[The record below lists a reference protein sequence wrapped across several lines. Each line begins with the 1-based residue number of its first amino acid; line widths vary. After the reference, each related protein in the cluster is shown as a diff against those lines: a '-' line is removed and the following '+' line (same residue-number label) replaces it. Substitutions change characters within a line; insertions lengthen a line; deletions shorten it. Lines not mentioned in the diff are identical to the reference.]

1 MNIKSFADGNE
12 LSTEERD
19 LLAYLLA
26 EEGIELSQTQSL
38 PPIISAPEK
47 RHQPFPLTNIQQAY
61 WIGRSETLELGN
73 VAAHAY
79 WEIESIDLDLKRYE
93 KAWQRL
99 IERHEMLRAIVLPS
113 GEQQILDSVPPY
125 QIQVLDLC
133 KESPEVAAS
142 RLSATRQ
149 EMSHQILP
157 TDRWPLFDIRVSVLN
172 ERCIRQHISFD
183 LLIGD
188 DWSLQV
194 LLQELWELYRDAD
207 APLGAIAVSF
217 RDYVLACVALQGFCE
232 YERSRDYWLRRI
244 HTLPPAPELPLAKHP
259 SLVHSPRFVRRSAT
273 LQPEIWEQLKT
284 RANQVGLTP
293 SGVLLAAFAEV
304 LAIWSK
310 CPQFTINLTLFN
322 RLPLHPEVNNIVGDF
337 TTLSLL
343 AIDNSTLDSFVTH
356 ARNIQE
362 QLWSDLD
369 CRYFDGIQVLRELAR
384 IQGKESKALM
394 PVVFTSTLTL
404 TEAGQNT
411 DPFAPFGSLVYSITQ
426 TPQVWLDHQVY
437 EEDET
442 LVFNWDAIE
451 ELFPCGLLDD
461 MFAAYCGFLFRL
473 ANDESAW
480 LETRRQLLPDSQRKL
495 FAALN
500 ATTAP
505 LPNLLLHTLF
515 ESQVK
520 QHPDHAAIIAPNR
533 TLTYQELHNL
543 SQALGHRLRHLGAK
557 PNTLVAVVME
567 KGWEQVVAVLSIL
580 VAGAAYIPIDPGLPI
595 QRRCYLLEQAQVQL
609 ILTQSKL
616 NQTLE
621 WPVGVCCICVDT
633 EELVLQKNDRA
644 LHPVQQSEDLAYV
657 IYTSGSTGMPK
668 GVMIDHQG
676 AVNTIL
682 DINKRFDV
690 NSSDRVFALSS
701 LSFDLSVYDIFGT
714 LAAGATIVI
723 PETNAAKDP
732 SHWLDAIA
740 HQQITVWNSVPAQMQ
755 MLVEYACGHLEFPLT
770 SLRLVFL
777 SGDWLPLTLPSRIK
791 AIAKNAQVISL
802 GGATEA
808 SVWSIL
814 YPIETIDPT
823 WKSIPYGC
831 PMTNQQFYI
840 LNEALEPCP
849 VWVPGQLY
857 IGGIGLAKGYWRDE
871 QKTAASFITHPVTGS
886 RLYRTGD
893 LGCYLPNGQ
902 IEFLGREDYQVKVG
916 GYRIELGEIEAAL
929 VQHPS
934 VSQAVVTISQQ
945 QSNKRLVAYVVPVQ
959 KPAPTFNE
967 LRHFLSENLPEYMVP
982 FAFMV
987 LDALPLTPNGKV
999 DRRALPTPE
1008 QVKGEFESGIP
1019 TLTSGR
1025 RRTEYVAPR
1034 TPIEKILT
1042 EIWAE
1047 VLAVKPVGI
1056 YDNFFA
1062 LGGNSILIMQA
1073 IANAKQAGIQLTPRQ
1088 MFGHPT
1094 IVEVAAVAS
1103 MATAICTEQEPV
1115 TGLVPL
1121 TPIQHFLFEQ
1131 DLPNSYPWN
1140 LTWLLEVRQ
1149 KVDVSLLETAFQHLL
1164 LYHDALRLRFE
1175 RNVSGWEQYNASPG
1189 AAIAFE
1195 RINLSQIST
1204 SDRQQAIDAKAAE
1217 LLASFNLSQEP
1228 LIGVVLF
1235 ELGSQQSDLLL
1246 IVVHHLVIDAVS
1258 MRFLVEDLQTA
1269 YQQLSCGKAI
1279 QLPPKSTSFQQWSKK
1294 LTEYAQSHKIQQ
1306 ELSYWLETLPE
1317 QANLLP
1323 VDYPQGINSEYST
1336 CTVSRFL
1343 NEQETW
1349 MLLREFPI
1357 YGTQAQEVLLTS
1369 LLCAM
1374 SQWTGESSLLLNFL
1388 GHGREEIL
1396 EDVDVSRTVGWFT
1409 SIYPVFLDMSN
1420 RETLEDVLRT
1430 VKHQIQRIPNRGIGY
1445 GILRYLTSDIHVA
1458 EKLRSL
1464 PQPEVAFNYFGQVDF
1479 SQASLFQFAQ
1489 ESPGTIRQ
1497 KQGVRPHLLDAIG
1510 FISDNRLE
1518 MNFIY
1523 SQNVHRQ
1530 STIESL
1536 AEYFMETVR
1545 SLISSIL
1552 RL

>member
-1 MNIKSFADGNE
+1 MNIKTFADGNE
-12 LSTEERD
+12 LSTEERE

-79 WEIESIDLDLKRYE
+79 WEIESADLDLERYE

-99 IERHEMLRAIVLPS
+99 IERHEMLRTIVLPS

-133 KESPEVAAS
+133 QESPNVRAS

-149 EMSHQILP
+149 EMSHQIML
-157 TDRWPLFDIRVSVLN
+157 TDCWPLFDIRVSVLN

-194 LLQELWELYRDAD
+194 LLQELWEFYQDAD

-217 RDYVLACVALQGFCE
+217 RDYVLACVALQGSCE
-232 YERSRDYWLRRI
+232 FERSRDYWLRRI
-244 HTLPPAPELPLAKHP
+244 PTLPPAPELPLAKHP

-273 LQPEIWEQLKT
+273 LQPEIWQQLKT

-304 LAIWSK
+304 LNVWSK
-310 CPQFTINLTLFN
+310 FPQFTINLTLFN
-322 RLPLHPEVNNIVGDF
+322 RLPLHPEVNKIVGDF

-343 AIDNSTLDSFVTH
+343 AVDNSTLDSFVTH

-369 CRYFDGIQVLRELAR
+369 HRYFDGVQVLRELAC
-384 IQGKESKALM
+384 IQDKESKALM

-411 DPFAPFGSLVYSITQ
+411 DPFAPFGSVVYSITQ

-437 EEDET
+437 EEEET
-442 LVFNWDAIE
+442 LVCNWDAVE
-451 ELFPCGLLDD
+451 ELFPGGLLDD
-461 MFAAYCGFLFRL
+461 MFEAYYGFLFRL

-480 LETRRQLLPDSQRKL
+480 LETRRQLLPNSQLEL
-495 FAALN
+495 FAAIN

-505 LPNLLLHTLF
+505 APNSLLHTLF

-520 QHPDHAAIIAPNR
+520 QHPHHAAIIALNR
-533 TLTYQELHNL
+533 TLTYQELHSL

-567 KGWEQVVAVLSIL
+567 KGWEQVVAVLGIL

-595 QRRCYLLEQAQVQL
+595 QRRSHLLEQAEVQL

-621 WPVGVCCICVDT
+621 WPAGVCCICVDT
-633 EELVLQKNDRA
+633 EELVLQKNDLA

-668 GVMIDHQG
+668 GVMIDHRG

-714 LAAGATIVI
+714 LATGATIVI
-723 PETNAAKDP
+723 PQANAAKDP
-732 SHWLDAIA
+732 SYWLDAIA

-755 MLVEYACGHLEFPLT
+755 MLVEYAYGRSEFSLD
-770 SLRLVFL
+770 SLRLVLL

-791 AIAKNAQVISL
+791 AMAKNAQVISL

-814 YPIETIDPT
+814 YPIETIDST

-857 IGGIGLAKGYWRDE
+857 IGGTGLAKGYWRDE
-871 QKTAASFITHPVTGS
+871 QKTASSFITHPVTGS

-929 VQHPS
+929 VQHS
-934 VSQAVVTISQQ
+934 AVHQAVVTVFQQ

-959 KPAPTFNE
+959 KPAPTVDE
-967 LRHFLSENLPEYMVP
+967 LRHFLSEKLPEYMIP

-987 LDALPLTPNGKV
+987 LDALPLTSNGKV
-999 DRRALPTPE
+999 DRRALPAPE
-1008 QVKGEFESGIP
+1008 QVKGEFELEIP
-1019 TLTSGR
+1019 ITLGR
-1025 RRTEYVAPR
+1025 SRTEYAAPR

-1047 VLAVKPVGI
+1047 VLAVKPIGI
-1056 YDNFFA
+1056 HDNFFA

-1073 IANAKQAGIQLTPRQ
+1073 IARAKQAGIQLTPRQ

-1103 MATAICTEQEPV
+1103 TATAICTEQEPV

-1121 TPIQHFLFEQ
+1121 TPIQHFLLEL

-1149 KVDVSLLETAFQHLL
+1149 KVDVSLLEAAFQHLL

-1175 RNVSGWEQYNASPG
+1175 RNISGWEQYNASPG

-1195 RINLSQIST
+1195 RINLSHIST
-1204 SDRQQAIDAKAAE
+1204 INRQQAIDATAAE
-1217 LLASFNLSQEP
+1217 LLASFDLSQEP

-1235 ELGSQQSDLLL
+1235 ELDYQKSDLLL
-1246 IVVHHLVIDAVS
+1246 IVAHHLVIDAVS
-1258 MRFLVEDLQTA
+1258 MRFLVEDLQTV
-1269 YQQLSCGKAI
+1269 YQQLSCGQPI
-1279 QLPPKSTSFQQWSKK
+1279 QLPPKSTSFQQWSKQ
-1294 LTEYAQSHKIQQ
+1294 LTEYAQSDKIQQ
-1306 ELSYWLETLPE
+1306 ELSYWLETLPK
-1317 QANLLP
+1317 QANPLP
-1323 VDYPQGINSEYST
+1323 VDYPQGINTEYSSH
-1336 CTVSRFL
+1336 TVSRFL
-1343 NEQETW
+1343 NEKETHV
-1349 MLLREFPI
+1349 LLREFPI
-1357 YGTQAQEVLLTS
+1357 YDTQAQEVLLAS

-1374 SQWTGESSLLLNFL
+1374 SRWTGESSLLLNFL

-1396 EDVDVSRTVGWFT
+1396 EYVDVSRTVGWFT
-1409 SIYPVFLDMSN
+1409 SIYPMFLDMGN
-1420 RETLEDVLRT
+1420 GDTLEDTLRM

-1445 GILRYLTSDIHVA
+1445 GIVRYLTSDIQVA
-1458 EKLRSL
+1458 QKLRSL

-1479 SQASLFQFAQ
+1479 SQASLFQFAP

-1497 KQGVRPHLLDAIG
+1497 KQGNRPHLLDVIG
-1510 FISDNRLE
+1510 VISEDRLE

-1523 SQNVHRQ
+1523 SENIHRQ

-1545 SLISSIL
+1545 SLISSIV

>member
-1 MNIKSFADGNE
+1 MNIKSFADGTE

-19 LLAYLLA
+19 LLAYLLE
-26 EEGIELSQTQSL
+26 EEGIELSQTQPL
-38 PPIISAPEK
+38 PPIVSDPEK

-61 WIGRSETLELGN
+61 WIGRSEALELGN

-79 WEIESIDLDLKRYE
+79 WEIESINLDLERYE

-142 RLSATRQ
+142 QLEATRQ

-157 TDRWPLFDIRVSVLN
+157 TDQWPLFDIRVSILN

-194 LLQELWELYRDAD
+194 LLQELWELYQDVD
-207 APLGAIAVSF
+207 TPLGAIAVSF
-217 RDYVLACVALQGFCE
+217 RDYVLACVALQGSCE

-259 SLVHSPRFVRRSAT
+259 SLLHSPRFVRRSAT
-273 LQPEIWEQLKT
+273 LQPEIWQQLKT
-284 RANQVGLTP
+284 RANQAGLTP

-304 LAIWSK
+304 LSVWSK
-310 CPQFTINLTLFN
+310 CPRFTINLTLFN
-322 RLPLHPEVNNIVGDF
+322 RLPLHPQINEIVGDF
-337 TTLSLL
+337 TSLSLL
-343 AIDNSTLDSFVTH
+343 AIDNSTLDSFETH

-362 QLWSDLD
+362 QLWEDLD
-369 CRYFDGIQVLRELAR
+369 HRYFDGVQVLRELAR
-384 IQGKESKALM
+384 IQTQESKALM

-411 DPFAPFGSLVYSITQ
+411 DPFAPFGSVVYSITQ
-426 TPQVWLDHQVY
+426 TPQVLLDHQVY
-437 EEDET
+437 EEEET
-442 LVFNWDAIE
+442 LVFNWDAVE
-451 ELFPCGLLDD
+451 ELFPGGLLSD
-461 MFAAYCGFLFRL
+461 MFEAYCGFLFRL
-473 ANDESAW
+473 ANDESVW
-480 LETRRQLLPDSQRKL
+480 LKTRRQLLPNAQIEL
-495 FAALN
+495 FEAIN
-500 ATTAP
+500 STT
-505 LPNLLLHTLF
+505 LPVPDLLLHTLF
-515 ESQVK
+515 EAQVK
-520 QHPDHAAIIAPNR
+520 QHPHHAAIIAPKR
-533 TLTYQELHNL
+533 TLTYQELHSL

-567 KGWEQVVAVLSIL
+567 KGWEQVVAVLGIL
-580 VAGAAYIPIDPGLPI
+580 AAGAAYVPIDPGLPN
-595 QRRCYLLEQAQVQL
+595 QRLTHLLQQAQVSL
-609 ILTQSKL
+609 VLTQLKL

-621 WPVGVCCICVDT
+621 LPSFVKRIYVDIK
-633 EELVLQKNDRA
+633 ELLSEKHQP
-644 LHPVQQSEDLAYV
+644 LHPVQQPEDLAYV

-668 GVMIDHQG
+668 GVMIDHRG

-723 PETNAAKDP
+723 PQANAAKDP

-740 HQQITVWNSVPAQMQ
+740 HEQITVWNSVPALMQ
-755 MLVEYACGHLEFPLT
+755 MLVEYANVRPEFSLT
-770 SLRLVFL
+770 SLRLVLL
-777 SGDWLPLTLPSRIK
+777 SGDWLPLPLTSRIK
-791 AIAKNAQVISL
+791 AIARNAQVISL

-808 SVWSIL
+808 SIWSIL
-814 YPIETIDPT
+814 YPIETIDPS

-831 PMTNQQFYI
+831 PMTNQQFYV

-871 QKTAASFITHPVTGS
+871 QKTAANFITHPVTGS

-929 VQHPS
+929 VQHPA
-934 VSQAVVTISQQ
+934 VHQAVVTADQQ

-959 KPAPTFNE
+959 KPAPTVDE
-967 LRHFLSENLPEYMVP
+967 LRHFLSEKLPEYMVP

-987 LDALPLTPNGKV
+987 LDALPLTANGKV
-999 DRRALPTPE
+999 DRRALPAPE
-1008 QVKGEFESGIP
+1008 QVNSEFEVGIP
-1019 TLTSGR
+1019 TLTSAR
-1025 RRTEYVAPR
+1025 SRTEYVPPR

-1056 YDNFFA
+1056 NDNFFA
-1062 LGGNSILIMQA
+1062 LGGDSILIMQT
-1073 IANAKQAGIQLTPRQ
+1073 IARAKQAGIQLTPRQ
-1088 MFGHPT
+1088 MFGYPT

-1103 MATAICTEQEPV
+1103 TATAVCTEQEPV

-1149 KVDVSLLETAFQHLL
+1149 KVDVCVLEAAFQHLL

-1189 AAIAFE
+1189 AALAFE
-1195 RINLSQIST
+1195 RINLSHVPT
-1204 SDRQQAIDAKAAE
+1204 SDRQQAINATAAE
-1217 LLASFNLSQEP
+1217 LLANFNLSQEP

-1235 ELGSQQSDLLL
+1235 ELGSQKSDLLL
-1246 IVVHHLVIDAVS
+1246 IVAHHLVIDAVS
-1258 MRFLVEDLQTA
+1258 MRFLVEDLQTL
-1269 YQQLSCGKAI
+1269 YQQLNSGQAI
-1279 QLPPKSTSFQQWSKK
+1279 QLPPKSTSYQQWSQQLIK
-1294 LTEYAQSHKIQQ
+1294 YAQSDNIQQ
-1306 ELSYWLETLPE
+1306 ELSYWLETLPK
-1317 QANLLP
+1317 QANPLP
-1323 VDYPQGINSEYST
+1323 VDYPEGINTECSSR
-1336 CTVSRFL
+1336 TVSRFL
-1343 NEQETW
+1343 NEKETHV
-1349 MLLREFPI
+1349 LLREFPI

-1374 SQWTGESSLLLNFL
+1374 SQWTGKSSLLLNFL

-1396 EDVDVSRTVGWFT
+1396 EDMDVSRTVGWFT
-1409 SIYPVFLDMSN
+1409 SIYPVFLDMGN
-1420 RETLEDVLRT
+1420 GDTLEDVLRS
-1430 VKHQIQRIPNRGIGY
+1430 VKQQIQRIPNRGIGY
-1445 GILRYLTSDIHVA
+1445 GILRYLTPNTQVA

-1464 PQPEVAFNYFGQVDF
+1464 PQAEVAFNYFGQVDF
-1479 SQASLFQFAQ
+1479 SQASLFQFAP

-1497 KQGVRPHLLDAIG
+1497 KQGNRPHLLDVIG
-1510 FISDNRLE
+1510 VISENSLE
-1518 MNFIY
+1518 VDFIY
-1523 SQNVHRQ
+1523 SENVYRQ

-1536 AEYFMETVR
+1536 AESLMETVR
-1545 SLISSIL
+1545 SLISLIVQL
-1552 RL
+1552 